1 MEERVKSDSDIT
13 EKKIKKQSQKDMD
26 GVIGCLVLGIIS
38 AFFPI
43 KYILI

>member
-1 MEERVKSDSDIT
+1 MEEREKSDIDIT

-26 GVIGCLVLGIIS
+26 GVIGGLVFGIIS